1 MTVLFVAGLWL
12 ARVALGLG
20 VAVLALLALAL
31 VVLLLV
37 LVLPFRFSG
46 RWSRPRASPES
57 GVEID
62 EAAAQ
67 WQLHL
72 QWGGPLVQAEA
83 GSGRNGLQ
91 VRFLG
96 RAVSQRPQGRGKPRR
111 PPKPARPARPPKAG
125 RRGKGGFSWRE
136 WLSRGVLDQG
146 VLLLKRVWHSLHLR
160 VQGDLALGFEDP
172 SLTGLLAAVRA
183 VLPSGLAPDL
193 YLSLD
198 FSRPVLEGWVE
209 AGGHGNLASVVWAL
223 ILGLFSR
230 PVRRIW
236 MNWLR
241 RSGSRL
247 LRWRPR
253 PLRGRGS
260 LAG

>member
-1 MTVLFVAGLWL
+1 MTLLSLAALGL
-12 ARVALGLG
+12 ARIALGLG
-20 VAVLALLALAL
+20 LAALALLALAL

-57 GVEID
+57 GETD

-72 QWGGPLVQAEA
+72 QWGGPLLQAEA
-83 GSGRNGLQ
+83 GSGRDGLQ
-91 VRFLG
+91 VRLLG
-96 RAVSQRPQGRGKPRR
+96 RAVSQRHQERGKTRR
-111 PPKPARPARPPKAG
+111 PPKPARPARRPKAG
-125 RRGKGGFSWRE
+125 RRGRGGFDLRE
-136 WLSRGVLDQG
+136 WLNRGVLDQG
-146 VLLLKRVWHSLHLR
+146 VLLLKRAWHSLHLR
-160 VQGDLALGFEDP
+160 VQGDLVLGFEDL

-183 VLPSGLAPDL
+183 VLPAGLAPDL
-193 YLSLD
+193 YLRLD

-209 AGGHGNLASVVWAL
+209 AGGRGNLASVVWAL

-236 MNWLR
+236 MNGIKR
-241 RSGSRL
+241 RSSRL
-247 LRWRPR
+247 LRWRPG